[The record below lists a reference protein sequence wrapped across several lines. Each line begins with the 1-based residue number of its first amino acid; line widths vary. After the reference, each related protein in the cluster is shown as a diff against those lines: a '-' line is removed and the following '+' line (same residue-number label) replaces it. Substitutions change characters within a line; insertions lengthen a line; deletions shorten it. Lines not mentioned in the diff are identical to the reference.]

1 MDRREF
7 LQSSSVGAV
16 LGLLSQSSL
25 AQQGELDQFELAQQM
40 LAEAAGDPF
49 FDSARATTA
58 PVGME
63 SHSPRPFAIYQLE
76 RSGNNLFSIVDP
88 ARVEPAVKGSNAK
101 PDMGVQMSLAGAHF
115 AESVW
120 DRSRPNA
127 RATMRVTS
135 RSGVSTDADTL
146 HWALV
151 AGLDLYE
158 AYKGRRPITHP
169 IELSTP
175 LATGGQSLQFQEGA
189 GALQI
194 SVLRHR
200 KPSWWDTIFSFLRGS
215 GGQAL
220 IASLGFP
227 AITQPAL
234 RFVDELT
241 NRIEN
246 RDREP
251 IFQASFANV
260 AFSERGRK
268 AATFPAVLNE
278 GLWLIANPS
287 DKQAFDEHG
296 AIYYGGFARMIP
308 ADMKESP
315 NDILVRSDPFRD
327 ITYAVVDARFTP
339 AKLLA

>member
-7 LQSSSVGAV
+7 LQGSSAGAA
-16 LGLLSQSSL
+16 LGLLMQPAR
-25 AQQGELDQFELAQQM
+25 AQQGGLDQFELAQQM

-49 FDSARATTA
+49 FDSARASIA
-58 PVGME
+58 PSGLE
-63 SHSPRPFAIYQLE
+63 ANAAKPFAIYQLE
-76 RSGNNLFSIVDP
+76 RSGSNLFSIVDP
-88 ARVEPAVKGSNAK
+88 ARVRPALKGSNAK
-101 PDMGVQMSLAGAHF
+101 PDVGVQMTLAGAHF

-135 RSGVSTDADTL
+135 RSGVNTDPDTL

-158 AYKGRRPITHP
+158 AYKGRRPVTHP

-175 LATGGQSLQFQEGA
+175 LATGGQSLQFQQGA

-194 SVLRHR
+194 AVLRHR

-220 IASLGFP
+220 IASIGFP

-241 NRIEN
+241 NRVEN
-246 RDREP
+246 RDRQP

-260 AFSERGRK
+260 AFSERGRN
-268 AATFPAVLNE
+268 AAAFPAVLNE
-278 GLWLIANPS
+278 GLWLIVNPS
-287 DKQAFDEHG
+287 DKQVLDQHD

-308 ADMKESP
+308 GSLKNSP
-315 NDILVRSDPFRD
+315 NDILVQADPFSD

-339 AKLLA
+339 AKFL